1 MHARFARRPDQ
12 RITLPTAQCSGH
24 PSGIT
29 HDCVSETT
37 VFRFRSVTIGPPEPL
52 SHLSARL
59 EPMAPW
65 HAHGLAAHIGW
76 YALSDTDTLFV
87 IATKPNETWDAFQ
100 PPLEPTFPATM
111 SNPGRCLMPAKA
123 DSIGCPS
130 SFLACE
136 GRCSIHEWVS

>member
-65 HAHGLAAHIGW
+65 HAHGLAGW

-87 IATKPNETWDAFQ
+87 IATKPNETFVGRFSAAVGAHFSGHDEQSWALPHARQ
-100 PPLEPTFPATM
+100 GRLHRM
-111 SNPGRCLMPAKA
+111 SVVFFGP
-123 DSIGCPS
+123 
-130 SFLACE
+130 
-136 GRCSIHEWVS
+136 